1 MTQPVNDP
9 WAAASATPQTQA
21 PVSTREHSTAS
32 AYGQPDTASSLA
44 GSYAPEPPKQS
55 SLFGPTIETLPSLF
69 TLQHAPGTEIKGEIL
84 SEPRDVHSTCHP
96 TQSPDKKSRLKQY
109 WVTDPTT
116 QKRVPGLAPIDVQTG
131 KPNDPVMNLVISLQ
145 TGERDP
151 QIEGDDGRRS
161 WFVQGSAKPPKGHVL
176 GAPTSSARLA
186 LLDAIKLAAQSGVR
200 IASDQDFI
208 KCAEGCTEQHTHRA
222 RGLFI
227 SVRRIEREQ
236 PGVQTSPWKW
246 QARITKD

>member
-1 MTQPVNDP
+1 MTQPDP
-9 WAAASATPQTQA
+9 WAASAAQPA
-21 PVSTREHSTAS
+21 AGTREHSTAS

-44 GSYAPEPPKQS
+44 GDYAPEPPKQS

-69 TLQHAPGTEIKGEIL
+69 TLQHAPGTEIRGVIL

-116 QKRVPGLAPIDVQTG
+116 QKRVPGLAPVDPQTG

-145 TGERDP
+145 TDQRDP

-161 WFVQGSAKPPKGHVL
+161 WFIQGSAKPPKGHVL
-176 GAPTSSARLA
+176 GAPVASSKLA
-186 LLDAIKLAAQSGVR
+186 IMDALKLAAQSGVG
-200 IASDQDFI
+200 ITSDQDMI
-208 KCAEGCTEQHTHRA
+208 GKSLT
-222 RGLFI
+222 
-227 SVRRIEREQ
+227 VRRIEREQ

-246 QARITKD
+246 QARITRD